1 MSIEQS
7 VIFCDYNTRLM
18 DVPKSCFLPNKIGHK
33 TTKNL
38 VYYCNLF
45 ISLHSALMRNLMRV
59 GKTWMGPSR
68 EGRGPKS
75 ALSKI
80 LQNKEH
86 YH

>member
-45 ISLHSALMRNLMRV
+45 ISLHSALMRNLMKV
-59 GKTWMGPSR
+59 PSR
-68 EGRGPKS
+68 GGRECSRGLKS
-75 ALSKI
+75 ALSEI

-86 YH
+86 FY